1 MVLTEVELVT
11 RTIKTGNSMM
21 TLRLLRSLNVDLN
34 SDRLPNGATFLH
46 EAVINKHSE
55 IAFMLLRLS
64 ANPNKRCNKK
74 LTPLHIAISN
84 ESIKIIKILLDF
96 GANFNQK
103 YKGKTPLQLAIEANQ
118 YRIAKILLKK
128 RSFDENSIR
137 SS

>member
-1 MVLTEVELVT
+1 
-11 RTIKTGNSMM
+11 MM

-55 IAFMLLRLS
+55 TAFMLLRLS

-74 LTPLHIAISN
+74 LTPLHITISN

-103 YKGKTPLQLAIEANQ
+103 YKGKFTITVSH
-118 YRIAKILLKK
+118 RG
-128 RSFDENSIR
+128 
-137 SS
+137 